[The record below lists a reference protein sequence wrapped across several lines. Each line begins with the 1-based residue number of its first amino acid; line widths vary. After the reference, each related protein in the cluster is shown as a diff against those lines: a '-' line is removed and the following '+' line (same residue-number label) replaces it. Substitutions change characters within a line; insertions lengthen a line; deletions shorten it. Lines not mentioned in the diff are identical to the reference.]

1 MSKKE
6 EEKKKKKKK
15 EKDISDEVIAIMS
28 KSMAAAID
36 KAVDDLLKTTFK

>member
-6 EEKKKKKKK
+6 EENKKKKKK
-15 EKDISDEVIAIMS
+15 EKTISDEVIAIMS

>member
-1 MSKKE
+1 MRKKE
-6 EEKKKKKKK
+6 EEKKKKNKI

-28 KSMAAAID
+28 KSMAKAID